1 MVHTIQKWRIL
12 KMKIYRGV
20 LWCLLVVFIAV
31 TVIYIAY
38 FYNEQRSTDG
48 GTLIWRVEDVSGNR
62 IC

>member
-1 MVHTIQKWRIL
+1 
-12 KMKIYRGV
+12 MKIYRGV

-48 GTLIWRVEDVSGNR
+48 GTLIWRVENVSGNR